1 MKQTALRFAFTNTVW
16 SQSSKSAAVYSLQIQ
31 DAGNLSCAF
40 ATFGKDVWLR
50 RIIPQIWGTRLYLV
64 GTHSLCPAI
73 FSASSGCAAPPQS
86 HIAPFCPQQSC
97 CGLFCAFR
105 ASLPFSASVDLKF
118 PHFKFTEVFMY
129 YNTKASGAR
138 IRELRIAKNFTQ
150 DDLAEHMNVS
160 RSFIS
165 LIESGRKAAQL
176 MY

>member
-1 MKQTALRFAFTNTVW
+1 MRFAFTNTVW

-105 ASLPFSASVDLKF
+105 ASLPLSASVDLKF
-118 PHFKFTEVFMY
+118 PHFKFTEVFY
-129 YNTKASGAR
+129 TT
-138 IRELRIAKNFTQ
+138 I
-150 DDLAEHMNVS
+150 LAAFVS
-160 RSFIS
+160 HTRKCTPHISKSFRT
-165 LIESGRKAAQL
+165 L
-176 MY
+176 